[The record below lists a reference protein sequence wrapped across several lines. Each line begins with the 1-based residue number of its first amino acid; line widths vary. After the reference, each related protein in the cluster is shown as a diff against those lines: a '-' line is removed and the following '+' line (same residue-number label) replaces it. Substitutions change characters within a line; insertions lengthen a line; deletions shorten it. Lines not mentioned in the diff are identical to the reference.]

1 MENST
6 FHLLPVSL
14 QSKLLSNQSVPDTG
28 KENVNNASLLGFMYN
43 YYLKEKYL

>member
-6 FHLLPVSL
+6 SHLLPFSL
-14 QSKLLSNQSVPDTG
+14 QLKLLSDQSVPDTG
-28 KENVNNASLLGFMYN
+28 KENVNNANLLGFVYN

>member
-6 FHLLPVSL
+6 SHLLPFFL
-14 QSKLLSNQSVPDTG
+14 QLKLLSNQSVPDMG
-28 KENVNNASLLGFMYN
+28 KENVNNANLLGFVYI